1 MPMFLTEEWLRI
13 GREEIPKGM
22 VPGTVGSVV
31 SNKEVVMHRVGRI
44 GFMGLGIALAGC
56 LTGAPVFAGDKP
68 AKAPVE
74 DGSKVMITSPKDG
87 DKVSDSFELKYEL
100 TKGSQATH
108 VHAYVDEQY
117 QKGFAGEIK
126 GLSKGTH
133 KVTVTGA
140 TKDHDL
146 VMATHTVNIDVQ
158 QSCIHHQRHQ
168 GLCCKRP
175 WCAGFLK
182 PPPIILLARS

>member
-1 MPMFLTEEWLRI
+1 
-13 GREEIPKGM
+13 
-22 VPGTVGSVV
+22 
-31 SNKEVVMHRVGRI
+31 MHMVGRI

-68 AKAPVE
+68 AKAPIE

-87 DKVSDSFELKYEL
+87 DKVSDSFDLKYEL

-108 VHAYVDEQY
+108 VHAYVDDEY
-117 QKGFAGEIK
+117 QKGFAGSLK

-140 TKDHDL
+140 TKDHDP
-146 VMATHTVNIDVQ
+146 VMATHSVNVEVQ
-158 QSCIHHQRHQ
+158 
-168 GLCCKRP
+168 
-175 WCAGFLK
+175 
-182 PPPIILLARS
+182 